1 MSELRVAGEHR
12 PIAGRFEGRSIIVT
26 GAGSGIGLA
35 TTLRLATEGASVVAV
50 DVSAK
55 RLEALVEQ
63 RPGLDLVPVVADVT
77 RQNDIVRIV
86 DAAAGRV
93 DGLAN
98 VAGIMDAFLPPAEV
112 DDSTWD
118 RVLAVNVTGPMQ
130 LTRAVLPIM
139 EAVGHGAIVNVSS
152 EATLRASVSGVA
164 YATSKHA
171 LNGLTRSTA
180 MFGKDRGVRAN
191 AVAVGAVRTNIVAP
205 MPSETSRQVLGALM
219 PAIVP
224 EPVDPAEP
232 AAAICWLLSDDASYV
247 NGAIIPVDGG
257 WSVV

>member
-1 MSELRVAGEHR
+1 MSEQRVAGDHR
-12 PIAGRFEGRSIIVT
+12 SIAGRFEGRSVIVT

-50 DVSAK
+50 DVSAQ
-55 RLEALVEQ
+55 RLDALVEQ
-63 RPGLDLVPVVADVT
+63 HSSLDLVPVTADIT
-77 RQNDIVRIV
+77 RGTDVIRIV

-98 VAGIMDAFLPPAEV
+98 VAGVMDAFLPPAEV
-112 DDSTWD
+112 DDTTWE
-118 RVLAVNVTGPMQ
+118 RVLAVNVTGPMR

-139 EAVGHGAIVNVSS
+139 EAVGHGAIVNASS
-152 EATLRASVSGVA
+152 EASLRASVSGAA

-171 LNGLTRSTA
+171 LNGLTRSTT
-180 MFGKDRGVRAN
+180 MFGKDRGIRAN
-191 AVAVGAVRTNIVAP
+191 AVAIGAVRTNIEAP
-205 MPSETSRQVLGALM
+205 MPSATSRHVLGALM
-219 PAIVP
+219 PTIVP
-224 EPVDPAEP
+224 EPVDPSEP

-247 NGAIIPVDGG
+247 NGAVIPVDGG